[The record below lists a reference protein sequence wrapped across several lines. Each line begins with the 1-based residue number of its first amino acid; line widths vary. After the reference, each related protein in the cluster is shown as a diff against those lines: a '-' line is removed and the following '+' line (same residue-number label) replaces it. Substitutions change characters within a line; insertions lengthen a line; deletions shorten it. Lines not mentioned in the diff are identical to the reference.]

1 MHHVDQIIGG
11 IACAIEAALLGCLI
25 YRKLL
30 GRYIVFFAY
39 ILGTLLGSIIETRLM
54 ANTIEYYV
62 IVWIIRAVGSA
73 VSLAVIIS
81 IFWPAVELVYRRLGV
96 PGFILPVVLVAVID
110 FSFWRTLHH
119 MFSRDWLG
127 QAAGLIYAFDL
138 AVGFVEVVIFVLAL
152 WLRRHYRKIW
162 GRYSMDIIAGLAAIS
177 AATLVAYGTRLGLG
191 NKFELFFRYLPSLAS
206 ILVTLV
212 WIITFS
218 RPEPEDADS
227 AGPTDPKQRDEVLG
241 KAAEILDRTERILRR
256 WPFQL
261 LRVRN

>member
-1 MHHVDQIIGG
+1 MQHIDQIIGG
-11 IACAIEAALLGCLI
+11 VGCAMEVALLGCLI
-25 YRKLL
+25 FRKLA
-30 GRYIVFFAY
+30 GRFAIFFAY
-39 ILGTLLGSIIETRLM
+39 VLFSIIGLALELWLPKDTLQF
-54 ANTIEYYV
+54 YV
-62 IVWIIRAVGSA
+62 IHWVLRAMHSTL
-73 VSLAVIIS
+73 SLAVIVW
-81 IFWPAVELVYRRLGV
+81 IFWPAVELVHRRLGV

-127 QAAGLIYAFDL
+127 QAASLIYSFDL

-191 NKFELFFRYLPSLAS
+191 NKFEIFFRYLTSLAS
-206 ILVTLV
+206 ILVTV
-212 WIITFS
+212 IWIITFS
-218 RPEPEDADS
+218 RPEPEDPDPS
-227 AGPTDPKQRDEVLG
+227 GPTDPKQRDDALR
-241 KAAEILDRTERILRR
+241 KAAEILDRTERILGR

-261 LRVRN
+261 LHVRN